1 MICEGETVMVVLY
14 TSFLR
19 LLEQVQ
25 DQRWHDRPDTL
36 YHFMSQPHLDSINS
50 YATRANCSVA
60 RLEEVLQI
68 LAVAETYGRVSW
80 RIGPYG
86 GELETERF
94 RNLLEKAR
102 EMGARIPICDRAA
115 AERICM
121 WQARI
126 RMFLSHSVLLGH
138 RLP

>member
-1 MICEGETVMVVLY
+1 MVVFH
-14 TSFLR
+14 TSFIR
-19 LLEQVQ
+19 LLERVQ
-25 DQRWHDRPDTL
+25 QERWHDTPECL
-36 YHFMSQPHLDSINS
+36 YHFF
-50 YATRANCSVA
+50 TVA
-60 RLEEVLQI
+60 RVEDIIGSAGLVGCSFDKVERTLLQ
-68 LAVAETYGRVSW
+68 LVRAEQDGRVSW